1 MVGKEVFYA
10 ALWGSVLVSPAIRLP
25 ASLFVVGHISR
36 DSPGKEQKY
45 MLGTDYQ
52 LTVGALLLAWVQWG
66 VHDRASWA
74 TGRHWGCG
82 GASESS
88 REREVLRTS
97 ECVHSAAEQTDAEA
111 SAPTVKPGVEVF
123 VFNTQ
128 VNGLHTQTRTCT

>member
-52 LTVGALLLAWVQWG
+52 LTVGALLLTRVERGTQ
-66 VHDRASWA
+66 VPASWA
-74 TGRHWGCG
+74 QAVTG
-82 GASESS
+82 
-88 REREVLRTS
+88 
-97 ECVHSAAEQTDAEA
+97 AAEGLRRAAGKGRCCKLQSVCALLLSKTRRRLR
-111 SAPTVKPGVEVF
+111 GVS
-123 VFNTQ
+123 TQ
-128 VNGLHTQTRTCT
+128 NETQDGGVCFQHTR